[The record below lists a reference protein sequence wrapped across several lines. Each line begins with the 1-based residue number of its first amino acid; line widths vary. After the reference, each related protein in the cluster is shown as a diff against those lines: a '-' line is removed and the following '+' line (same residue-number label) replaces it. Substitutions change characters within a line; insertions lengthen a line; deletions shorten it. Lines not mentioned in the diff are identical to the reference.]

1 VRKNAAGNDF
11 PGDQCDC
18 NRKSLGDVTQSPHLV
33 KRLGAQTTG
42 TCRIAG
48 SDDGGGGDGGN
59 DGGDIDGGGGGAFAG
74 FAIGGDGDGGGGG
87 NGDDRNGGAWWW
99 QWLCTWW

>member
-1 VRKNAAGNDF
+1 MRKNAAGNDF

-48 SDDGGGGDGGN
+48 SDDGGDGGN
-59 DGGDIDGGGGGAFAG
+59 DDGDIDGGGGGAFAG